1 MKTTIAAAVIL
12 ALVSATCAASTGK
25 PAAQAPVPAAPT
37 TAAAPAAA
45 PAAATAPA
53 QTPVSVSKMN
63 TDTVKDLCATPDY
76 QCIME
81 PVEVNLQGLD
91 GKPFHLT
98 LPAPLP
104 IIQQGLI
111 TLYAGQAI
119 DVEADVAADGALTGL
134 KLVPTV
140 THPKKTLVMSLK
152 QMKLKSGMSM
162 IFKIKNPFDRALRYH
177 ASIQGLGGGDSIM
190 TNTCPVPAKLQDSVS
205 LPEPVFMISLAGLEL
220 LPAHSKEDHVC
231 AY

>member
-1 MKTTIAAAVIL
+1 
-12 ALVSATCAASTGK
+12 
-25 PAAQAPVPAAPT
+25 
-37 TAAAPAAA
+37 
-45 PAAATAPA
+45 
-53 QTPVSVSKMN
+53 MN
-63 TDTVKDLCATPDY
+63 TDTVKDLCSTADY

-91 GKPFHLT
+91 GKRFHLT

-119 DVEADVAADGALTGL
+119 KVEADVAADGKLTAL

-140 THPKKTLVMSLK
+140 THPEKTLVMSLK
-152 QMKLKSGMSM
+152 QVKLKSGMTM
-162 IFKIKNPFDRALRYH
+162 IFEIKNPFDRILRYH
-177 ASIQGLGGGDSIM
+177 AGILGFRGGDSIM
-190 TNTCPVPAKLQDSVS
+190 TSTCPVLAKLQNTESW
-205 LPEPVFMISLAGLEL
+205 PEPVFMISLAGLEL
-220 LPAHSKEDHVC
+220 SPAHSKEDLAC